1 MVRSDSSTAALL
13 AMDRSHAT
21 AYDRIMSRFVLIAAV
36 SLVAAC
42 GGGTD
47 SVGKEG
53 DVIGGSCTTEG
64 GPSGTCAD
72 GSKCVIDADFPGGS
86 CVKDCT
92 AQADCPDG
100 AACIQENAGICVLK
114 CTDKSDCRNGYN
126 CVEKSTL
133 NPAGSAKVCILQ

>member
-1 MVRSDSSTAALL
+1 
-13 AMDRSHAT
+13 
-21 AYDRIMSRFVLIAAV
+21 MSRLILVVAV

-42 GGGTD
+42 GGSSD
-47 SVGKEG
+47 VGKEG
-53 DVIGGSCTTEG
+53 NVVGASCTTSG

-72 GSKCVIDADFPGGS
+72 GSMCVVDTDFPGGS

-100 AACIQENAGICVLK
+100 AACIQENEGICVLE
-114 CTDKSDCRNGYN
+114 CSDESDCREGYH

-133 NPAGSAKVCILQ
+133 DPAGSAKVCILQ